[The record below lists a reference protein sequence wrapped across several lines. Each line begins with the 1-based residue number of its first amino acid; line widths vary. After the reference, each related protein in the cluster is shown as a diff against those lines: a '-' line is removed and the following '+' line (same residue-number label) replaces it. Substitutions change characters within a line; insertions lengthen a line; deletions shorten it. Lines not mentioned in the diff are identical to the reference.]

1 MTTLFQTKIINS
13 YIIKLFLSF
22 CLLAFSYISPI
33 LAQKNSVNS
42 SNYLLIINSYTEAA
56 PWSFRMISA
65 ITEYAQNSP
74 QLALYTEHMNML
86 MMDTDSTL
94 NEFRQTVLEKYKQHS
109 PRMLIL
115 LGNSSMIL
123 RDDFRKMWGNIP
135 IILCAEEDYIGPKE
149 FYLQKK
155 PVELTA
161 RTPIADMAQPYNLTF
176 LHSNFYIKENIDLIC
191 RMTPDIKNFIFIGDE
206 RQNNQTYNMVIKQ
219 ELKKSH
225 PDINYQFISPRK
237 MQTNHL
243 LDTLYTVDP
252 KTTGI
257 LFSSW
262 FYKHTFAG
270 NTSLVTN
277 SHLLVSTTS
286 APLFSLGM
294 MTIKDNA
301 GGIIGGYIY
310 DQHVYSQKIIQTIQ
324 SILNGKQASE
334 IPFYEPSDAAPTIN
348 YNVLL
353 RKGMSPYL
361 CPPGTIFFNKPPTF
375 WEQYGYFI
383 LGTIVCFILLALFF
397 QYRISHLNKLK
408 KIQQKE
414 IDTMTSYKNLINNM
428 PILYMQEELIMNE
441 EGTPI
446 ELVYRNV
453 NAHFE
458 KSFFRKED
466 VVGKKASEI
475 FPESM
480 PEFLHFTKMSLAE
493 NKAIT
498 FPYYFK
504 QIDTFYDV
512 VLKGTHHNNI
522 VDIFCLDSTELHKA
536 QQKLSATNNK
546 LAMALDVA
554 NIVPWKWDLRS
565 KTILCDINR
574 PIELST
580 NDKDVNEEQLAVPD
594 SQYFSKIFKE
604 DRKRVE
610 KAYDDLIEGRSD
622 KVREEYRVINV
633 QNNIHRIEWVEAQA
647 AVETRD
653 ENGKPLTLVGSSL
666 VITTRKKMEM
676 ELTTARDRAEESN
689 RLKSAFLANMSHEI
703 RTPLNAIVGFSGI
716 LASTDE
722 EEEKQEYVSIIENN
736 NTLLLQ
742 LISDILDLS
751 KIEAGTLEFQYSNID
766 LNKMLNELTS
776 SLQLKI
782 KSEKVQLTCHLA
794 EKNCFIHTEKNR
806 LSQLLI
812 NLISNAIKFTTEGY
826 IRFGYELR
834 GKEIYFYV
842 SDTGCGIPKDKQKSI
857 FGRFVKLNSFEQG
870 TGLGLSICQTLVEH
884 MGGTIGVDSEE
895 GKGSTFWFT
904 LPYKAAIAVEES
916 IKKEEIQPISIE
928 KNKFTI
934 LIAEDNESNYKL
946 FASILKGEYQLIHA
960 WDGQE
965 AVEMFKQYN
974 PQIILMDINMPVM
987 DGYEATKEI
996 RKYSAK
1002 VPIIAITAFAYASDE
1017 QRVMESGFDGY
1028 MPKPINARLLK
1039 AQLTEIMQKRIIL
1052 L

>member
-33 LAQKNSVNS
+33 LAQKDSVNS

-94 NEFRQTVLEKYKQHS
+94 NEFRQAVLEKYKRHS

-458 KSFFRKED
+458 KSFFRKEN

>member
-33 LAQKNSVNS
+33 LAQKDSVNS

-94 NEFRQTVLEKYKQHS
+94 NEFRQAVLEKYKRHS

-191 RMTPDIKNFIFIGDE
+191 RMTPDIKNYIFIGDE

>member
-33 LAQKNSVNS
+33 LAQKDSVNS

-94 NEFRQTVLEKYKQHS
+94 NEFRQAVLEKYKRHS

-493 NKAIT
+493 NRAIT

-504 QIDTFYDV
+504 RVDTFYDV

-622 KVREEYRVINV
+622 KVKEEYRVINV

-904 LPYKAAIAVEES
+904 LPYKAAIAVDEN

>member
-1 MTTLFQTKIINS
+1 MVLQT
-13 YIIKLFLSF
+13 
-22 CLLAFSYISPI
+22 
-33 LAQKNSVNS
+33 
-42 SNYLLIINSYTEAA
+42 
-56 PWSFRMISA
+56 
-65 ITEYAQNSP
+65 
-74 QLALYTEHMNML
+74 
-86 MMDTDSTL
+86 
-94 NEFRQTVLEKYKQHS
+94 
-109 PRMLIL
+109 
-115 LGNSSMIL
+115 
-123 RDDFRKMWGNIP
+123 
-135 IILCAEEDYIGPKE
+135 
-149 FYLQKK
+149 
-155 PVELTA
+155 
-161 RTPIADMAQPYNLTF
+161 
-176 LHSNFYIKENIDLIC
+176 
-191 RMTPDIKNFIFIGDE
+191 
-206 RQNNQTYNMVIKQ
+206 
-219 ELKKSH
+219 
-225 PDINYQFISPRK
+225 
-237 MQTNHL
+237 HL
-243 LDTLYTVDP
+243 
-252 KTTGI
+252 
-257 LFSSW
+257 
-262 FYKHTFAG
+262 AG

-310 DQHVYSQKIIQTIQ
+310 DQHAYSQKIIQTIQ

-782 KSEKVQLTCHLA
+782 KSEKVQLTCHPA
-794 EKNCFIHTEKNR
+794 EENCFIHTEKNR

-916 IKKEEIQPISIE
+916 IKKR
-928 KNKFTI
+928 KF
-934 LIAEDNESNYKL
+934 S
-946 FASILKGEYQLIHA
+946 
-960 WDGQE
+960 
-965 AVEMFKQYN
+965 
-974 PQIILMDINMPVM
+974 
-987 DGYEATKEI
+987 
-996 RKYSAK
+996 R
-1002 VPIIAITAFAYASDE
+1002 
-1017 QRVMESGFDGY
+1017 
-1028 MPKPINARLLK
+1028 
-1039 AQLTEIMQKRIIL
+1039 
-1052 L
+1052 

>member
-33 LAQKNSVNS
+33 LAQKDSVNS

-94 NEFRQTVLEKYKQHS
+94 NEFRQAVLEKYKRHS

-834 GKEIYFYV
+834 GREIYFYV